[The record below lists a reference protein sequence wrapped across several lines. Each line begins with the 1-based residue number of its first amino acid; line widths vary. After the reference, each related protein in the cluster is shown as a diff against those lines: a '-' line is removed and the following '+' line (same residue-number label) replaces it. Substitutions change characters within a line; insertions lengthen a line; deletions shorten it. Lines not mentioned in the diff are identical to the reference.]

1 MIVLRRDSVL
11 MVERARE
18 PSKGLW
24 SFPAGRAHFG
34 EDAEANARRELF
46 EETGLSVGK
55 VVRLGEFRPPSGG
68 AVFHITVFAAL
79 AGEGIPVAAD
89 DAACAE
95 FVAFERVLTR
105 PHTPGAAGWIARAI
119 AALGG
124 LPHR

>member
-1 MIVLRRDSVL
+1 MLRRDSVL

-34 EDAEANARRELF
+34 EDAEANARRELR
-46 EETGLSVGK
+46 EETGLSVGE
-55 VVRLGEFRPPSGG
+55 VVRLGEFRPPSAG

-79 AGEGIPVAAD
+79 AGEGMPVAAD
-89 DAACAE
+89 DAARAE

-124 LPHR
+124 LPQP

>member
-1 MIVLRRDSVL
+1 MLRRDSVL

-34 EDAEANARRELF
+34 ADAEANARRELR
-46 EETGLSVGK
+46 EETGLSVGEI
-55 VVRLGEFRPPSGG
+55 VRLGEFRPPSAG

-79 AGEGIPVAAD
+79 AGEGMPVAAD
-89 DAACAE
+89 DAARAE